1 VNDRS
6 QLREF
11 ASRYAAAWC
20 SKKPAAVAEFFEP
33 GASLTI
39 NGGKPAVG
47 RAAIANEARAFMT
60 AFPEMRVTFD
70 ELVLRGQRVRFH
82 WTLEGQNTG
91 PGGSGRQVRISGFED
106 WTMGSGGLIAESQ
119 GHFDANDYQR
129 QIEHGTVAG

>member
-6 QLREF
+6 RLREF

-39 NGGKPAVG
+39 NGGRPAVG
-47 RAAIANEARAFMT
+47 RAAIAGEARAFMT

-106 WTMGSGGLIAESQ
+106 WKMGAGGLIAESQ
-119 GHFDANDYQR
+119 GHFDANEYQR
-129 QIEHGTVAG
+129 QIEHGTDAG